1 MFISLNYACFSLFCI
16 SLPFAEMF
24 DQYPLFPLFLLMM
37 LLNNTKFRVFVA
49 LVSLTKNIIY
59 FGQLSCIF
67 LNVQGH
73 FVLIDNH
80 FC

>member
-1 MFISLNYACFSLFCI
+1 
-16 SLPFAEMF
+16 
-24 DQYPLFPLFLLMM
+24 M

-73 FVLIDNH
+73 SVLIDNH
-80 FC
+80 FCKLYEYASFLFPYMVY